1 MRICVI
7 GAGAIGGLMGVKLS
21 VAGQEVTFVD
31 LGEHLAAIRENGLK
45 LKMRNGQEFVAQNAK
60 ATDDYG
66 AVGIQDAVIL
76 GLKAHHI
83 HEVAE
88 KLPLLFGPDTFI
100 ITVQNGIPWWY
111 FQRHG
116 GKYEGRRLESLDSR
130 GVIESNIGSDRIIG
144 CVAYP
149 GAIVVSPG
157 VIQHVEG
164 DRFPIG
170 ELDGSMSKRCEN
182 FVEVLSNAGF
192 RSRTI
197 TDIRAEI
204 WLKAWGT
211 LTFNPISALT
221 HATMEDISRFPETK
235 QLVTAM
241 MSEAQEIANK
251 LGIRF
256 RRSLEE
262 RIAGAERVGPHKTS
276 MLQDVEA
283 GRSLEI
289 EALVGAVIELSRL
302 TDTPA
307 PAIEAVYA
315 CTKLLNKTFT
325 ESQTKIDLILFH
337 SVQ

>member
-21 VAGQEVTFVD
+21 VAGQEVTFID
-31 LGEHLAAIRENGLK
+31 QGEHLAAIRENGLK
-45 LKMRNGQEFVAQNAK
+45 LKMRDGQEFVAQNAK
-60 ATDDYG
+60 ATDDYS
-66 AVGIQDAVIL
+66 AVGIQDAVII

-83 HEVAE
+83 HEVGE
-88 KLPLLFGPDTFI
+88 TLPLLFGPDTFVL
-100 ITVQNGIPWWY
+100 TVQNGIPWWY

-116 GKYEGRRLESLDSR
+116 GEYENRRLESLDPH
-130 GVIESNIGSDRIIG
+130 GVIESNIESGRIIG

-149 GAIVVSPG
+149 GASVVSPG

-164 DRFPIG
+164 DRFPLG
-170 ELDGSMSKRCEN
+170 ELDGSISKRCDN
-182 FVEVLSNAGF
+182 FVEVLSNEGF

-221 HATMEDISRFPETK
+221 HATLEDICRFPETK
-235 QLVTAM
+235 QLAAAM
-241 MSEAQEIANK
+241 MREAQEIADK

-256 RRSLEE
+256 RRTLEE
-262 RIAGAERVGPHKTS
+262 RIAGAERVGSHKTS
-276 MLQDVEA
+276 MLQDVES

-289 EALVGAVIELSRL
+289 EALVGAVIELSHL
-302 TDTPA
+302 TGVPA

-315 CTKLLNKTFT
+315 CAKLLNKTFT
-325 ESQTKIDLILFH
+325 ESHAKIDLI
-337 SVQ
+337 SSQ